1 MEFINA
7 KSKKNLPVLVI
18 MRVRDVMKYKISEFS
33 KLVNVPVKTLR
44 YYDEI
49 GLFKPE
55 EVDIFSNYRY
65 YLDTQVKDILLIKEL
80 KEAGFLLSEIKQNWN
95 NWNDFILLKQKEKI
109 YLERQELNK
118 KIKKIDELRTRIK
131 DGIIY
136 DEEQKIVLRKERRK
150 L

>member
-1 MEFINA
+1 
-7 KSKKNLPVLVI
+7 
-18 MRVRDVMKYKISEFS
+18 MKYKISEFS

-109 YLERQELNK
+109 YLERQQLNK

>member
-1 MEFINA
+1 
-7 KSKKNLPVLVI
+7 
-18 MRVRDVMKYKISEFS
+18 MKYKISEFS

-80 KEAGFLLSEIKQNWN
+80 KEAGFLLSEVKQNWN

-118 KIKKIDELRTRIK
+118 KIKKNR
-131 DGIIY
+131 
-136 DEEQKIVLRKERRK
+136 
-150 L
+150 